1 MPRTVLFL
9 QGAGRGVHDDWDAKL
24 VASLERALGPDFRLR
39 YPRMPGEEDP
49 SYRRWSP
56 VIRLELAGL
65 RDGDV
70 LVGHSAG
77 GTVLVHTL
85 AEHPPG
91 FRPGALVLIAA
102 PFVGPGGW
110 ELEEMPVRAGF
121 ALPEAMPVSLWH
133 GEADAEVPPD
143 HARLYARA
151 LPQAALHLVPGADHQ
166 LGEDLSG
173 VAAWILGL
181 DWRHAGAS

>member
-1 MPRTVLFL
+1 MPRTVLFV
-9 QGAGRGVHDDWDAKL
+9 QGAGRGVHEDWDAKL
-24 VASLERALGPDFRLR
+24 VANLERALGPGFTLR

-49 SYRRWSP
+49 EYRRWSP
-56 VIRLELAGL
+56 VLRLELAGM

-91 FRPGALVLIAA
+91 FRPGALVLLAA
-102 PFVGPGGW
+102 PFLGPGGW
-110 ELEEMPVRAGF
+110 ELEEMPVRESF
-121 ALPEAMPVSLWH
+121 PLPESMPVSLWH
-133 GEADAEVPPD
+133 GEADAEVPVD

-151 LPQAALHLVPGADHQ
+151 LPQAVLHLVPGADHQ
-166 LGEDLSG
+166 LGEDLSA
-173 VAAWILGL
+173 VAKDILALTG
-181 DWRHAGAS
+181 G

>member
-1 MPRTVLFL
+1 MPRTVLFV
-9 QGAGRGVHDDWDAKL
+9 QGAGRGVHEDWDATL
-24 VASLERALGPDFRLR
+24 VSSLDRALGPGFALR

-56 VIRLELAGL
+56 VLRLELAGM

-85 AEHPPG
+85 AEHGLG
-91 FRPGALVLIAA
+91 FRPAALILIAA

-110 ELEEMPVRAGF
+110 ELEEMPERSEF
-121 ALPEAMPVSLWH
+121 PLPEGMPVSLWH
-133 GEADAEVPPD
+133 GAADAEVPVD

-151 LPQAALHLVPGADHQ
+151 LPQAVLHLVEGGDHQ
-166 LGEDLSG
+166 LGEDLSA
-173 VAAWILGL
+173 VAQDILRVTG
-181 DWRHAGAS
+181 G